1 MSKWRRLVERNFK
14 DSHFTPFLLCFPA
27 RVLPDYVDGLGELFQ
42 VLLLSLPALILHHL
56 PGGQEL
62 IIKSYFRFFH
72 ALEAADVVTEDLCAL
87 SLVHQVLRQQL
98 QLHDHVG
105 KPGGDLLLQEMERT
119 LKCKKNDHNPDFI
132 L

>member
-1 MSKWRRLVERNFK
+1 MSRDLV
-14 DSHFTPFLLCFPA
+14 
-27 RVLPDYVDGLGELFQ
+27 
-42 VLLLSLPALILHHL
+42 I
-56 PGGQEL
+56 
-62 IIKSYFRFFH
+62 FH

-105 KPGGDLLLQEMERT
+105 KPGGDLLLQKMERT

-132 L
+132 LGVLTMLSFVFPCSNKCLIDMGAGLYLKNWTEQNECRSS

>member
-1 MSKWRRLVERNFK
+1 M
-14 DSHFTPFLLCFPA
+14 
-27 RVLPDYVDGLGELFQ
+27 LPDYVDGLGELFQ

-62 IIKSYFRFFH
+62 IIMSYFFFH

-105 KPGGDLLLQEMERT
+105 KPGGDLLLQKMERT
-119 LKCKKNDHNPDFI
+119 LKYTNN
-132 L
+132 